1 MPSGS
6 ARRRAVD
13 AATRVYLAGEALDMS
28 ALADNL
34 GVGRAT
40 LYRWVGNRDA
50 LLGAVLAEATERT
63 YQRAIAQAAGS
74 GTDLL
79 LDVFERVMRSVVA
92 SAPLRALTQ
101 REPMVFI
108 RLALMPGAIESVS
121 ARATTEVIA
130 REQANGNLRVT
141 TSPEVLGRALVR
153 ICDVHLYAP
162 LLGGDEPEIETALHL
177 VALLM
182 GSEATGSTTNE
193 PCSDQRVEA
202 RSPQPGQG

>member
-1 MPSGS
+1 MPSGCD
-6 ARRRAVD
+6 RRRAVD
-13 AATRVYLAGEALDMS
+13 AATCLYLACEPLDMS
-28 ALADNL
+28 ALANNL

-40 LYRWVGNRDA
+40 LYRWVGNRED

-101 REPMVFI
+101 REPRVFI

-121 ARATTEVIA
+121 ARVTTEVIA

-141 TSPEVLGRALVR
+141 TAPEVLGRALVR

-162 LLGGDEPEIETALHL
+162 LLGGDEPEIQTALDL
-177 VALLM
+177 VALLL
-182 GSEATGSTTNE
+182 GSPEATGTG
-193 PCSDQRVEA
+193 R
-202 RSPQPGQG
+202 